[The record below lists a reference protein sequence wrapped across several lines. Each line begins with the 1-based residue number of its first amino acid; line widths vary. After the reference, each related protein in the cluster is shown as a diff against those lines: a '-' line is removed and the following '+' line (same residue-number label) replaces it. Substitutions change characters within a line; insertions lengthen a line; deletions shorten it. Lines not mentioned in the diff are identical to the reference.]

1 MLALIAG
8 QGALPGAIVAALSE
22 RPVICAVEGFAPEGL
37 EVDRWI
43 RLERLGSALR
53 DLKAAGVRRV
63 CFAGAIRRP
72 KIDPTAI
79 DAATLPLVPVFLKA
93 MAAGDDAAL
102 RAVIGI
108 FEDAGLEVVA
118 AHEAAPGLLMGPGC
132 PTRAQPGA
140 RARDDAARAE
150 AIIAAMGQA
159 DVGQSCAVLSGQA
172 LAVEGVFGTDWM
184 LHSLAARPDG
194 QGGILFKAPKP
205 GQDRRADLPVIGPGT
220 VAGAQAAGLEGLVIE
235 AGGVMVLDRDRVIAD
250 CDAAGLFLW
259 VRERGG

>member
-8 QGALPGAIVAALSE
+8 QGALPTAIVAALSR

-37 EVDRWI
+37 KVDRWI

-72 KIDPTAI
+72 KIDPAAI
-79 DAATLPLVPVFLKA
+79 DAATLPLVPVLLKA

-132 PTRAQPGA
+132 PTRAQPA
-140 RARDDAARAE
+140 AQARDDAARAE
-150 AIIAAMGQA
+150 AIIAAMGRA

-184 LHSLAARPDG
+184 LDSLRARPDG
-194 QGGILFKAPKP
+194 RGGILFKAPKP
-205 GQDRRADLPVIGPGT
+205 GQERRADLPVIGPGT

-235 AGGVMVLDRDRVIAD
+235 AGGVMVLDRARVIAD

-259 VRERGG
+259 VRRRGG

>member
-8 QGALPGAIVAALSE
+8 QGGLPGAIVAALPE

-37 EVDRWI
+37 EADRWI
-43 RLERLGSALR
+43 RLEHLGSTLA
-53 DLKAAGVRRV
+53 DLKAAGVTRV

-118 AHEAAPGLLMGPGC
+118 AHEAAPRLLMGPGC
-132 PTRAQPGA
+132 PTRAQPDA
-140 RARDDAARAE
+140 RAREDAARAE
-150 AIIAAMGQA
+150 AIVAAMGQA
-159 DVGQSCAVLSGQA
+159 DVGQSCAVLAGQA

-184 LHSLAARPDG
+184 LQGLRARPDG
-194 QGGILFKAPKP
+194 RGGILFKAPKP
-205 GQDRRADLPVIGPGT
+205 GQDRRADLPVIGPAT
-220 VAGAQAAGLEGLVIE
+220 VAGAQAAGLDGLVIE